1 VPHSNGRL
9 AYLVGSQE
17 DDPLLFE
24 HILQP
29 REVRDMNVPAAQLKP
44 RDGVRREAGCCAE
57 IAQA

>member
-9 AYLVGSQE
+9 AYLVGRQE
-17 DDPLLFE
+17 DDPLLLE

-29 REVRDMNVPAAQLKP
+29 RKVRDMNVSAAQLEP
-44 RDGVRREAGCCAE
+44 GDGVRREAGCCAE